1 VSDQGLGFEPLT
13 GTDIVIPASLDL
25 SRYAILLDID
35 GTILDIAPTPH
46 EVQVPDDLRRA
57 LKRLIERTD
66 GALALVSGR
75 TLDDIDKVF
84 APLRL
89 AAVGGHGAELRPS
102 PVSGA
107 SERRAA
113 FLDPELRRAV
123 CAVGSHNSGVIV
135 EDKGFSIAVHYRLA
149 MEKEVAVKNG
159 VYAACAAFPS
169 APIDVLPGKAV
180 IEIKSRGFN
189 KGTGV
194 RELMTHMP
202 FAGRLPLFIGDDTTD
217 EDAFVVLPEFGG
229 MGMSVG
235 RVIPGAVGK
244 FQAPNDVRQ
253 WLEQI
258 SQHET
263 ILAP

>member
-1 VSDQGLGFEPLT
+1 MP
-13 GTDIVIPASLDL
+13 PASLDL

-46 EVQVPDDLRRA
+46 EVQVPDELRRA
-57 LKRLIERTD
+57 LKRLVERTD

-89 AAVGGHGAELRPS
+89 AAVGGHGAEIRTS
-102 PVSGA
+102 PMAGSY
-107 SERRAA
+107 ERRID
-113 FLDPELRRAV
+113 FLDRELRHAI
-123 CAVGSHNSGVIV
+123 CAVGSHNPGIIV

-149 MEKEVAVKNG
+149 MEKEPAVKDA

-180 IEIKSRGFN
+180 IEIKTRGFN

-194 RELMTHMP
+194 RELMMHPP

-229 MGMSVG
+229 MGISVG
-235 RVIPGAVGK
+235 RVVAGTAGK
-244 FQAPNDVRQ
+244 FQAPHDVRQ
-253 WLEQI
+253 WLEHI
-258 SQHET
+258 SQNEA
-263 ILAP
+263 IVAS